1 MHLPSSLAL
10 LASAAAWQM
19 PLRRLSVL
27 GRPALYRSTH
37 PALSTAPSW
46 LSQPAVKAPPL
57 RAVSIDEEQQTLARV
72 APLLGFLGLWYAF
85 NAAFNVQ
92 NKVILNK
99 FPYPWAA
106 SWVQLASGILFFVP
120 AWLT

>member
-1 MHLPSSLAL
+1 M
-10 LASAAAWQM
+10 
-19 PLRRLSVL
+19 
-27 GRPALYRSTH
+27 
-37 PALSTAPSW
+37 
-46 LSQPAVKAPPL
+46 
-57 RAVSIDEEQQTLARV
+57 ARV

-120 AWLT
+120 AWLTKLRSPPNVDTKLILRFLPIAALHCGGHGYKSVPWVPGPSSSRT

>member
-1 MHLPSSLAL
+1 M
-10 LASAAAWQM
+10 
-19 PLRRLSVL
+19 
-27 GRPALYRSTH
+27 
-37 PALSTAPSW
+37 
-46 LSQPAVKAPPL
+46 
-57 RAVSIDEEQQTLARV
+57 ARV

-120 AWLT
+120 AWLTKLRSPPNVDTKLILRFLPIAAYTAAATACRSRAWVLVVSSSRT

>member
-1 MHLPSSLAL
+1 M
-10 LASAAAWQM
+10 
-19 PLRRLSVL
+19 
-27 GRPALYRSTH
+27 
-37 PALSTAPSW
+37 
-46 LSQPAVKAPPL
+46 
-57 RAVSIDEEQQTLARV
+57 ARV

-106 SWVQLASGILFFVP
+106 SWFQLASGILFFVP
-120 AWLT
+120 AWLPVLGPRQANPLARNNISHRHNTRAFQSLTLVREPGAATAAETVLQPSLPPSSSTAQ

>member
-1 MHLPSSLAL
+1 M
-10 LASAAAWQM
+10 
-19 PLRRLSVL
+19 
-27 GRPALYRSTH
+27 
-37 PALSTAPSW
+37 
-46 LSQPAVKAPPL
+46 
-57 RAVSIDEEQQTLARV
+57 ARV

-106 SWVQLASGILFFVP
+106 SWFQLASGILFFVP

>member
-1 MHLPSSLAL
+1 MRCSLAL
-10 LASAAAWQM
+10 VASAGTVAAWQM
-19 PLRRLSVL
+19 PRRRLSVL
-27 GRPALYRSTH
+27 GRPALYKATH
-37 PALSTAPSW
+37 PALSTQPSW
-46 LSQPAVKAPPL
+46 LVPAKPARAAPL
-57 RAVSIDEEQQTLARV
+57 RAVSIDEEAPTMARV

-106 SWVQLASGILFFVP
+106 SWFQLASGIL
-120 AWLT
+120 